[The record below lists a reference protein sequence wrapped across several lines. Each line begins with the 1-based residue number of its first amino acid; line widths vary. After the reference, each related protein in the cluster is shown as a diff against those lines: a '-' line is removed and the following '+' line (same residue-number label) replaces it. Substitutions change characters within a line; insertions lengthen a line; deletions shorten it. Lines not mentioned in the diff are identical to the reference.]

1 MSVVVLLSI
10 FLVGSVIAVL
20 YVTKTTARM
29 DKLILLHQVEILRED
44 LIIHIQTVQSQ
55 ISRSKVRTGGEV
67 DALIARVQE
76 MDKVMDS
83 CIGCHHTPELAQ
95 GLIAMRDMAGDY
107 KTAISRLV
115 TTISNPQHI
124 AQIEQRTRY
133 LGQELI
139 SMAQGMAFTANIRLQ
154 QKTQETMATIREV
167 KIILIVTLLIG
178 FLLAVVII
186 VLLVRSLNQ
195 RINRLLEATR
205 RIARG
210 DLQHRVEGSDR
221 EEDEFGELASAFNAM
236 TQNLH
241 RSQRQL
247 LQSAK
252 FAAIGE
258 LATNIAYEV
267 NNPLTGVLGY
277 TGLLLKADDV
287 PAERKEHLR
296 TIERETL
303 RAREILKNLL
313 DFSRRKP
320 PHMVRTDIADI
331 IEDTLALVR
340 GQAKAARVEI
350 KTECSAG
357 LPLVAA
363 DMDEMKQVFVN
374 LINNAFFAMTSGGA
388 LTIRCKSETD
398 ETGRTMVVVSLS
410 DTGHGIPEDHMDRI
424 FDPFFTN
431 RSDGEGTGLGLSI
444 SFMVVQNHGGRIE
457 VESTVGQG
465 STFRVYLP
473 APGEVP
479 GKAYEETVL

>member
-1 MSVVVLLSI
+1 MSFVVLLSI
-10 FLVGSVIAVL
+10 FLVGSVIAVV

-83 CIGCHHTPELAQ
+83 CVGCHHTPELTQ
-95 GLIAMRDMAGDY
+95 GLLAMRDMAGDY

-124 AQIEQRTRY
+124 AQIDQRTRY

-139 SMAQGMAFTANIRLQ
+139 TMTQGMAFTANIRLQ

-178 FLLAVVII
+178 FLLAVVIT

-210 DLQHRVEGSDR
+210 DLQHRIEGSDR
-221 EEDEFGELASAFNAM
+221 DEDEFGELASAFNAM

-296 TIERETL
+296 TVERETL

-363 DMDEMKQVFVN
+363 DADEMKQVFVN

-398 ETGRTMVVVSLS
+398 ERGWTMVVVSLS

-444 SFMVVQNHGGRIE
+444 SFMVVQNHGGRID

-479 GKAYEETVL
+479 GKA